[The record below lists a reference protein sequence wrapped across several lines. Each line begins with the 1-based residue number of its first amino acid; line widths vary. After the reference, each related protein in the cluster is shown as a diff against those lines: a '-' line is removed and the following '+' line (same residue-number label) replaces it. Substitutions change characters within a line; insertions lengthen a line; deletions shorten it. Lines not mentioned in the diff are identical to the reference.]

1 MLSIIVIIIA
11 GDKPKLKDVF
21 KELLPQATEWKT
33 IGTLLGIEEHILDK
47 IKCDEEGARDRLQ
60 KMLSEWLKQADPLP
74 TWKELADAMEAVD
87 ALKAKE
93 LRSRSA
99 DIAWIFHTTVGYS
112 IIAHCIA

>member
-1 MLSIIVIIIA
+1 MLSIIIIIIA
-11 GDKPKLKDVF
+11 GAIPKLKDVF

-99 DIAWIFHTTVGYS
+99 DIA
-112 IIAHCIA
+112 